1 MRVVGLVAATSVA
14 ILGGVGPSNAASS
27 GTTPA
32 AAAEVGSR
40 KKRDSEV
47 SLSGELLIEQI
58 MTLMFWRVNSNHSPS
73 ERQMRISPETGIGV
87 PAATPGTCKYHFQ

>member
-1 MRVVGLVAATSVA
+1 MQATPTPKRLS
-14 ILGGVGPSNAASS
+14 
-27 GTTPA
+27 TTFFPDMLLA
-32 AAAEVGSR
+32 FLTAEVYNILCRFGAICFR
-40 KKRDSEV
+40 GLEV
-47 SLSGELLIEQI
+47 SLSGELFIEQI